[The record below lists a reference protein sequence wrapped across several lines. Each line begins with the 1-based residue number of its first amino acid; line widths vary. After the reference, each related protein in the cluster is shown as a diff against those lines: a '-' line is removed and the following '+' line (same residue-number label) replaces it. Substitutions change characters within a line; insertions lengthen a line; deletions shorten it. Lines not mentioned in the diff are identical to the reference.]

1 MAMLELSANRRRD
14 AGKEVNR
21 KRFAAGKVPGV
32 VYGKRIET
40 RALEFDR
47 RELEKFLATARRGT
61 VIVKMSVRDGEGTKE
76 SYAVLKE
83 LQTNPLTDRV
93 VHVDFYEVALGQKF
107 RVEVPLRV
115 RGKAAGIELGG
126 ILEQVVRSLEVECTP
141 DSVPEFLEVDVSALG
156 IEDALH
162 LSDVVF
168 PPGAQPVEK
177 DMEMTIVS
185 VHAPKVEEVV
195 TAAPEEGVEAAAEGA
210 SVAEAEDKDKEKE
223 KEKDKDKDR
232 DRDREKK

>member
-1 MAMLELSANRRRD
+1 MAMLELSADRRRD
-14 AGKEVNR
+14 TGKEINR
-21 KRFAAGKVPGV
+21 KRLASGKVPGV

-40 RALEFDR
+40 RSLEFDR

-61 VIVKMSVRDGEGTKE
+61 VVVKMSVRDGDGVKE

-83 LQTNPLTDRV
+83 LQANPLTDRII
-93 VHVDFYEVALGQKF
+93 HVDFYEVALGQKF

-168 PPGAQPVEK
+168 PPGVQPVEK
-177 DMEMTIVS
+177 DMAITIVS

-195 TAAPEEGVEAAAEGA
+195 TAAPEEGAEAAAAEGA
-210 SVAEAEDKDKEKE
+210 SVAEPEVKD
-223 KEKDKDKDR
+223 KDKDKDR
-232 DRDREKK
+232 DRDKK